1 MTPGW
6 YRDPWNVGEF
16 RWWDGTSWT
25 ANVATPKGAQHR
37 RRPRLPAWLSLP
49 VIVGAVGV
57 VPFVVA
63 AALSEP
69 LAVLL
74 TLVPLAIVIP
84 VLLWIDAV
92 EPEPWSGRLHALLWG
107 ATISVLVAGTVNT
120 LVAVNLNESLA
131 IVVSAP
137 LSEELMK
144 GLGVLVMVR
153 RREIDGVMDG
163 LVYAGWVALGFAMT
177 ENVQYFVSASEGG
190 VLAETFVLRALITPF
205 AHPLFTAWI
214 GLAVG
219 RAVMRGGNVK
229 SAALI
234 GGVAAVG
241 LHVAWNGSLVASE
254 RIGGGL
260 VAVAALVFVGIF
272 VGTIIM
278 LVKVRNAEQ
287 QRYVEGVGLVMM
299 RYSLAPGT
307 VPITSSWR
315 ELKAIRSGLSS
326 EHRRILDRRR
336 AALARLVALHA
347 RTVAVDAADEARLV
361 AQLAET
367 TQGGPSS

>member
-16 RWWDGTSWT
+16 RWWDGTAWT
-25 ANVATPKGAQHR
+25 ANVATPKGAEHR
-37 RRPRLPAWLSLP
+37 RRPRLPAWLSVP
-49 VIVGAVGV
+49 VLVGALAVT
-57 VPFVVA
+57 PFVVV

-84 VLLWIDAV
+84 VLVWIDAV

-120 LVAVNLNESLA
+120 LVAVNLNETLA

-177 ENVQYFVSASEGG
+177 ENVQYFVSASEDG
-190 VLAETFVLRALITPF
+190 VLAETFVARALITPF
-205 AHPLFTAWI
+205 AHPLFTAWT

-219 RAVMRGGNVK
+219 RAVMRGGNIK
-229 SAALI
+229 WAALT
-234 GGVAAVG
+234 GGTVAMG
-241 LHVAWNGSLVASE
+241 LHAAWNGSLVASQ
-254 RIGGGL
+254 RVGGGL
-260 VAVAALVFVGIF
+260 LAVAALVFVGIF

-278 LVKVRNAEQ
+278 LVKVRRAEQ
-287 QRYVEGVGLVMM
+287 QRYVQGVGHVMM

-315 ELKAIRSGLSS
+315 ELKAIRSALST
-326 EHRRILDRRR
+326 EHRRLLDRRR
-336 AALARLVALHA
+336 SALARLVALHA
-347 RTVAVDAADEARLV
+347 RHTPVDAADESRLL
-361 AQLAET
+361 AQLAEANRS
-367 TQGGPSS
+367 GPST